1 LTDFGENEIGR
12 DSDDEHYHEH
22 HQENKE
28 PKKDDS
34 LTLGHKETH
43 AVHAGKCLVFVVLIL
58 TAMTMAILMYWFT
71 KQEEWKTFKT
81 EFQSIAMQL
90 LNTYG
95 QSQCRTYYQH
105 CAQSFYG
112 SHVLCQAGPF
122 TKMALCDHSQF

>member
-1 LTDFGENEIGR
+1 MHHINEQGDDEYADINGNDKHQRCKQRSMDLTDFGENEIGR

-81 EFQSIAMQL
+81 KFQSIAMQL

-95 QSQCRTYYQH
+95 Q
-105 CAQSFYG
+105 
-112 SHVLCQAGPF
+112 
-122 TKMALCDHSQF
+122 